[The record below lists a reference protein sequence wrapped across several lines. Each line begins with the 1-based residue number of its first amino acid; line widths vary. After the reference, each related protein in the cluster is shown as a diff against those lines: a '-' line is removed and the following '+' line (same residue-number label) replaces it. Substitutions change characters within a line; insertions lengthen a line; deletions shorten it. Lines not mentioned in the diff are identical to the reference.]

1 MSTPRNPGPT
11 LPEKPAGPP
20 RIAQGSPAPE
30 LPSDTASV
38 LERLK
43 AARPRVVPATSE
55 DSPAPRSAGPEPA
68 KGTSAT
74 AGAGTVESTRSG
86 FDTASVAAT
95 DAGTARTDRTA
106 ATADGADKADK
117 ADNASREEARVPADT
132 SATVSMSSTAAGERR
147 RVAAAKARV
156 AAERARRAA
165 GVTGRT
171 IGRGSVATGRAISQG
186 SATAGKAIGRGSS
199 AAGMAIAGGSSAAG
213 KAISRGGTATIR
225 HIGGWDADV
234 VRQAAVTLCAIACI
248 LGSAA
253 GVGAFGGPSIRDAAG
268 GLFSP
273 DATLLAPSSS
283 AFSIWSV
290 IYAGLVAYTVYQW
303 FPSQRRTG
311 RQRRLGWTVAA
322 SMLLNL
328 AWILSAQAG
337 GLTVS
342 LIVIMLLFFTL
353 LAAVRTLNSHPT
365 QTRVEGALVDAPIG
379 LYLGWVLLAAGANAA
394 AFFTAGRFD
403 LFEWQGTTWAIV
415 GIAAILLTAAVICS
429 TDRGRLSVAA
439 ATSWGLLWI
448 AVERALGEPASLA
461 VALAAALAIFLL
473 LITAGSR
480 RHRVDHAYRR
490 WLRAEEDALREP
502 IDLLGDDDYEDSRS

>member
-1 MSTPRNPGPT
+1 MSTPRNPGPRV
-11 LPEKPAGPP
+11 PEKPAGPP
-20 RIAQGSPAPE
+20 TIAPDAPTG

-43 AARPRVVPATSE
+43 AAQPRAVAVTGGDSSTSRAAGDALAT
-55 DSPAPRSAGPEPA
+55 
-68 KGTSAT
+68 GTSAT
-74 AGAGTVESTRSG
+74 TKATSPGSVRSGPDAGPDAGSDSASGADTGAGASRTERATAPARADRSDRSATADRSDREKPRVAADTTASD
-86 FDTASVAAT
+86 DTASAERLRLAA
-95 DAGTARTDRTA
+95 
-106 ATADGADKADK
+106 
-117 ADNASREEARVPADT
+117 E
-132 SATVSMSSTAAGERR
+132 
-147 RVAAAKARV
+147 KARV
-156 AAERARRAA
+156 AAEKARLAA
-165 GVTGRT
+165 GVTGRA
-171 IGRGSVATGRAISQG
+171 IGRRGAATGRAISQG
-186 SATAGKAIGRGSS
+186 SATAGQAIGRGSS
-199 AAGMAIAGGSSAAG
+199 AAG
-213 KAISRGGTATIR
+213 KAIGRGSNATVR
-225 HIGGWDADV
+225 HIGSWDADV
-234 VRQAAVTLCAIACI
+234 VRQAVVTLCAIACI
-248 LGSAA
+248 VGSAA

-290 IYAGLVAYTVYQW
+290 IYAGLVAYTLFQW

-337 GLTVS
+337 ELTLS
-342 LIVIMLLFFTL
+342 LVVIMLLFFVL
-353 LAAVRTLNSHPT
+353 LAAVRTMNSHPT
-365 QTRVEGALVDAPIG
+365 QTRLEGALVDAPIG

-415 GIAAILLTAAVICS
+415 GIAAILLTAAVVCS
-429 TDRGRLSVAA
+429 TDRGRLAVAA

-490 WLRAEEDALREP
+490 WLRAQEDALREP
-502 IDLLGDDDYEDSRS
+502 IDLLGDDDYEDSRH

>member
-20 RIAQGSPAPE
+20 RIVQESPAPE

-43 AARPRVVPATSE
+43 AAQPRVVPATSD
-55 DSPAPRSAGPEPA
+55 DSAAPRSAGSDPA

-74 AGAGTVESTRSG
+74 TGAGTPESTRSG
-86 FDTASVAAT
+86 SGTASVAAT
-95 DAGTARTDRTA
+95 DAGFARTDRTA
-106 ATADGADKADK
+106 ATADGADKDDK
-117 ADNASREEARVPADT
+117 ADKGKARIPADT
-132 SATVSMSSTAAGERR
+132 SATDGTPSTAAGERR
-147 RVAAAKARV
+147 RVAAEAART
-156 AAERARRAA
+156 AAVRARRAA

-171 IGRGSVATGRAISQG
+171 IGRSGVATGKAISQG
-186 SATAGKAIGRGSS
+186 SATAGKAIGRGS
-199 AAGMAIAGGSSAAG
+199 
-213 KAISRGGTATIR
+213 TATIR
-225 HIGGWDADV
+225 HIGAWDADV

-290 IYAGLVAYTVYQW
+290 IYAGLVAYTVFQW

-342 LIVIMLLFFTL
+342 LVVIMLLFFTL

-448 AVERALGEPASLA
+448 AVERALAEPPSLA

-490 WLRAEEDALREP
+490 WLRAEEDALRDP